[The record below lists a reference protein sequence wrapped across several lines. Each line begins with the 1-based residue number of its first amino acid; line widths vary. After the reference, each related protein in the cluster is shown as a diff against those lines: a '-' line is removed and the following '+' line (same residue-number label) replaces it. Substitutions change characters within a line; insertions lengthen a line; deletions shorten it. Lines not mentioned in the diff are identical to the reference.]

1 MVIHWIMWVANFKEL
16 LCCDNASISS
26 EVAKLK
32 KKKKKKIN
40 LATNPPKLCLSK
52 AAKLQKNL
60 TLSYSGLLSI
70 AAHCSSK
77 LKTKNNILM

>member
-26 EVAKLK
+26 EVAKK
-32 KKKKKKIN
+32 KKKRIN

-52 AAKLQKNL
+52 AAKFQKNL

-70 AAHCSSK
+70 ATHCSSK
-77 LKTKNNILM
+77 LKIKNNILM

>member
-26 EVAKLK
+26 EVAKL
-32 KKKKKKIN
+32 KKKKIN

-70 AAHCSSK
+70 AVHCSSK
-77 LKTKNNILM
+77 LKTKNNILI

>member
-32 KKKKKKIN
+32 KKKIN

-52 AAKLQKNL
+52 VAKLQKNL